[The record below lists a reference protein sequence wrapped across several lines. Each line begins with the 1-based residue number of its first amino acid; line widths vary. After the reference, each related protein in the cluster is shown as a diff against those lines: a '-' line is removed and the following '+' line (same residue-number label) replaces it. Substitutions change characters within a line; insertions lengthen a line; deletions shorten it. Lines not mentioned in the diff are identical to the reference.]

1 MVRRRKE
8 KNNEVDTIW
17 ILRDDWGR
25 KNLWQYS
32 LDSYICVVETD
43 VVKNFGEKIGK
54 FTMGLDTD
62 PGTQAK
68 GGECLSECWPSPLE
82 GAEENVEGWAVG
94 QRLPEEAQQNGMGS
108 ETQNLSVK
116 MKEGNAVFTLRGLH
130 FGPVWK
136 GLPR

>member
-1 MVRRRKE
+1 MG
-8 KNNEVDTIW
+8 KN
-17 ILRDDWGR
+17 
-25 KNLWQYS
+25 S
-32 LDSYICVVETD
+32 
-43 VVKNFGEKIGK
+43 GEKIGK
-54 FTMGLDTD
+54 FAMGLNTD
-62 PGTQAK
+62 PWTQAK
-68 GGECLSECWPSPLE
+68 GGECLSACGASPLE

-116 MKEGNAVFTLRGLH
+116 MKEGNAVFTLRGRN